1 MARTQVQEAKAEPC
15 LVTPPPAHRQDIFL
29 GVLIV
34 YATTENTEAIR
45 NL

>member
-15 LVTPPPAHRQDIFL
+15 LVTPLPAHRQDIFL
-29 GVLIV
+29 GVLIM
-34 YATTENTEAIR
+34 YSTAENTEAIR